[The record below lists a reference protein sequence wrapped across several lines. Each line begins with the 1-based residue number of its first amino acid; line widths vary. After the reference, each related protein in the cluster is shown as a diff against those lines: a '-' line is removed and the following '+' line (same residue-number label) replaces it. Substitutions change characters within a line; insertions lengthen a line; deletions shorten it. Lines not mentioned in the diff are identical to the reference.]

1 MGFSATLLSMDP
13 NASFPKTLLTEGNPP
28 AELIAPPHVPE
39 TFAEKRFTFTGSGA
53 EYFGIWLVNLILT
66 IVTFGIYS
74 AWAKVR
80 RLQYFYSNTN
90 VAKANFNFHGTPM
103 AIFKGRVVALV
114 LLGIYNFA
122 ATLSDKLLAI
132 TVVALAAIMPWL
144 IRRGLIFRARNSSY
158 RSIRFRFFGTNGAAY
173 RTFIIWGI
181 ALVVSLGLATP
192 AVAQRLRAYQFNHLA
207 LGTTPFRFTATIRQF
222 YSLWGRTSLLW
233 LAAFFGIGII
243 GGGALAMMGGWE
255 AAAPAFA
262 VAAILAFWLTRAHYL
277 AGIQNLVWNNMT
289 LGPHRFRS
297 EARVAPLFRIMM
309 KNALF
314 TVFTLGLYRPYAVVN
329 VMKYRAETMV
339 LLPGAHVD
347 EFLAQ
352 AERDASAVG
361 AETAD
366 LFDLEISL

>member
-1 MGFSATLLSMDP
+1 MDSI
-13 NASFPKTLLTEGNPP
+13 ASFPKTLLTEGNTPSTEIAAAP
-28 AELIAPPHVPE
+28 APT
-39 TFAEKRFTFTGSGA
+39 TFAEERFSFTGSGA
-53 EYFGIWLVNLILT
+53 EYFGIWLVNLVLT

-80 RLQYFYSNTN
+80 RLQYFYSNTS

-103 AIFKGRVVALV
+103 AILKGRVVALA
-114 LLGIYNFA
+114 LLGGYNFA
-122 ATLSDKLLAI
+122 ATLSDKLL
-132 TVVALAAIMPWL
+132 VLALVILAVIMPWL

-158 RSIRFRFFGTNGAAY
+158 RSIRFRFLGTNSAAY
-173 RTFIIWGI
+173 RTFILWGI
-181 ALVVSLGLATP
+181 ALIVSFGLATP
-192 AVAQRLRAYQFNHLA
+192 AFAQRLRAFHFNHLA

-222 YSLWGRTSLLW
+222 YGLWGRTSLLW
-233 LAAFFGIGII
+233 LAAFFGIGIV
-243 GGGALAMMGGWE
+243 GGGVLAAIAGAA

-262 VAAILAFWLTRAHYL
+262 VAAILAFWLTRAHYV
-277 AGIQNLVWNNMT
+277 AGMQNLVWNHMT

-339 LLPGAHVD
+339 LLPGAPVD